1 MITGIGTDIVT
12 IARLTGLHARHGQR
26 AVARLLSA
34 RECAEFAGTRDPGR
48 FLAKRFAAKEAFGK
62 ALGTGLIARR
72 RCRTSVSHMMRWA
85 GRFSSTQRR

>member
-34 RECAEFAGTRDPGR
+34 RASVPSSRAHAILDVFSPSASLPRRPS
-48 FLAKRFAAKEAFGK
+48 
-62 ALGTGLIARR
+62 ARLW
-72 RCRTSVSHMMRWA
+72 VPA
-85 GRFSSTQRR
+85 